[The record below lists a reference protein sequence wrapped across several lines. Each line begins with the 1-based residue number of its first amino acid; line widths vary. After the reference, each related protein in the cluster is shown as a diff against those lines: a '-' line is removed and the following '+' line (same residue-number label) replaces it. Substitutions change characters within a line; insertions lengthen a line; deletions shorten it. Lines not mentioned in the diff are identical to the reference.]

1 MITMSPMNVDTKD
14 ARKFGKTF
22 SAVFFVIS
30 MIALWKGSG
39 SWGWFLAAAAGFL
52 VVGVAAPRLL
62 GPLYW
67 AWMKFA
73 FALGWFNTRLFLG
86 IVFYLIISPVGLV
99 MRILRKDALRLKF
112 DRTASS
118 YWITRESKPI
128 DPKRYERLF

>member
-1 MITMSPMNVDTKD
+1 MNVDTKD

-86 IVFYLIISPVGLV
+86 IVFYLIITPVGLV

-112 DRTASS
+112 DRAASS
-118 YWITRESKPI
+118 YWIPRESKPI

>member
-86 IVFYLIISPVGLV
+86 IVFYLIITPVGLV

-112 DRTASS
+112 DRAASS
-118 YWITRESKPI
+118 YWIPRESKPI